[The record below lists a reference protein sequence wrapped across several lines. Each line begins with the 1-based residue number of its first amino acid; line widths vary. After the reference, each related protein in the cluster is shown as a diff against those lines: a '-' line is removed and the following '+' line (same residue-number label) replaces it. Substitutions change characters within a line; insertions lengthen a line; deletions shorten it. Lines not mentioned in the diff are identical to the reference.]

1 VPFEFHAAIADRL
14 ERLRPAALN
23 RRVGEAL
30 AVNRLHRVPG
40 AHLAPLLSMI
50 RDQAPKIMTVVEQEA
65 GHNGPYFLGR

>member
-30 AVNRLHRVPG
+30 AVNRLHHVPG